1 MATLVARD
9 NEGGA
14 GHIIASVLVA
24 SVESFF
30 VAPLCN
36 LGVGSCC
43 HLIAVNWPH
52 PWPLG
57 PPGVLVPCQDTRAR
71 ACQDTRAWPCQ
82 EPGVLS
88 AGVLL
93 CRLLVSLDC
102 I

>member
-24 SVESFF
+24 SIESFF
-30 VAPLCN
+30 VASFVRPGCGL
-36 LGVGSCC
+36 LC

-57 PPGVLVPCQDTRAR
+57 PPGVLPCQDTRAR

-82 EPGVLS
+82 EAGVLS